1 LATILERQELN
12 GTLYKS
18 KKLQKP
24 DSQVYVTFLFTT
36 LQNPTTPSQL
46 DMGSHEHRNIIMREG
61 LSLKPNK

>member
-18 KKLQKP
+18 NKLQKLN
-24 DSQVYVTFLFTT
+24 SQVYVTFLFTT

-46 DMGSHEHRNIIMREG
+46 DMGPHEHTNITMREG